1 MSTLSLL
8 LHACLLRGLSNK
20 VMFPWSVQYPYSTL
34 NYLNVL
40 HGVFFLPLSSLSHTL
55 SAALADQ
62 QTNAAPLDQALSH
75 TAVFFFHVRPCC
87 LPLWCHILF
96 LWVNTL
102 HFTCRTVQMDD
113 RGYACVPMPSAHYLH
128 APHQTHTHTHTHTDL
143 NGASA
148 CYWASG
154 DWLMQDMHTH
164 MRMFVCLGLT
174 TTDCYSLFLCLF
186 KSYHKM
192 S

>member
-128 APHQTHTHTHTHTDL
+128 APHQTHTHTHRPKWSQCLLLGLWGLTH
-143 NGASA
+143 ARHA
-148 CYWASG
+148 
-154 DWLMQDMHTH
+154 HTYEN
-164 MRMFVCLGLT
+164 VCLPWTHNNRLLQFIFMFIQEL
-174 TTDCYSLFLCLF
+174 S
-186 KSYHKM
+186 
-192 S
+192 